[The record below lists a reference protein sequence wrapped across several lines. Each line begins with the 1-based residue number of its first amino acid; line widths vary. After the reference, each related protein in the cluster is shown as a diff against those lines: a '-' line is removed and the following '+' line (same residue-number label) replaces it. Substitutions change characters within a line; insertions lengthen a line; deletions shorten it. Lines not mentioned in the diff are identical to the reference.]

1 MEWQAAPVG
10 YHLLRPGSRWPQVE
24 PVIAWARV
32 PVDPS
37 GAKHAFV
44 PVGLTS
50 GVVTG
55 SAVIST
61 PDGTVHQGNRA
72 WKSVQTWH
80 EDLQKHGNELI

>member
-32 PVDPS
+32 PVDP
-37 GAKHAFV
+37 GGGKHAFV

-50 GVVTG
+50 GVVTRPAVV
-55 SAVIST
+55 SA
-61 PDGTVHQGNRA
+61 PDGTVHHGSRS
-72 WKSVQTWH
+72 WKSVQAWH
-80 EDLQKHGNELI
+80 EDLQKNRDGLI